1 MFSSML
7 WCLSSISSWQSES
20 KMQKNVQFMEAVLCA
35 TKNVKIN
42 VFKKNKT
49 KILIA
54 LFFTFL
60 DHCGVAMWHNLLPE
74 WFWPSILAK
83 CHSRNFQKGER
94 YNKFSKE
101 EAEGSKHYYTISDKK
116 HSHKIEFPLTNSE
129 KNNTAILCSTI
140 CMFSFFN
147 CISIMIYFWRGPL
160 FASKTNS
167 KMSIQ
172 KIFYF
177 FLFRIDII
185 I

>member
-1 MFSSML
+1 
-7 WCLSSISSWQSES
+7 
-20 KMQKNVQFMEAVLCA
+20 MEAVLCA

-83 CHSRNFQKGER
+83 CHSRNFQKGGER

-101 EAEGSKHYYTISDKK
+101 EAKGSKHYYTISDKK
-116 HSHKIEFPLTNSE
+116 HSHKIEFPPTNSE

-140 CMFSFFN
+140 CMFFF
-147 CISIMIYFWRGPL
+147 
-160 FASKTNS
+160 
-167 KMSIQ
+167 Q
-172 KIFYF
+172 FYF
-177 FLFRIDII
+177 HHDLFLTWPTFCFKDKLENVYTKNILFLPF
-185 I
+185 